1 MKQNTQTMNSGGP
14 SMDEALYVPSEDINL
29 EELLLLPNDPEAE
42 LLRHRFLCRGGA
54 LLMVGP
60 TGVGKSV
67 LMMQAHFRWAE
78 GLEFLGIQPAR
89 PLRSLIYNAEND
101 DEDLQEMVR
110 SCLSMPDFTEEM
122 KTRAMQSVRV
132 VCDRGLSG
140 AKFMTDLKARLEMHQ
155 PDLVNIDPL
164 LHYGGLDAAKQQDV
178 SAFLRQGLGPLIE
191 KKCGAVLVAHTTKPR
206 RDENKSAAPSDL
218 AYSAFGSVEWANFA
232 RSVLVLEPV
241 DGQVFRLAA
250 GKRGARLRWKNGDAP
265 AFHKDVK
272 WSRQDGRLLW
282 EPATEEEAQEARE
295 NKKSRGKV
303 PSWQEALGIFPHDGL
318 LSTEQIKAEFRKNR
332 WNGNSYPGVL
342 GDLITRK
349 ELQLVHAGHSN
360 AKLYGRPEVAGPMQ
374 EEIYRKLAEKKAAKA
389 AATKAGKKAA
399 GGQL

>member
-1 MKQNTQTMNSGGP
+1 MKQNTHTMNSGGP
-14 SMDEALYVPSEDINL
+14 SVDEALYVPSEDINL
-29 EELLLLPNDPEAE
+29 EELMLLPTDPEAE

-122 KTRAMQSVRV
+122 KTRAMHSVRV

-140 AKFMTDLKARLEMHQ
+140 AKFITDLKARLEMHQ

-191 KKCGAVLVAHTTKPR
+191 KKCGAVLVAHTTKPK

-250 GKRGARLRWKNGDAP
+250 GKRGARLRWMSGDAP

-272 WSRQDGRLLW
+272 WSRQQGRLLW
-282 EPATEEEAQEARE
+282 EPATAEEAQEARE

-318 LSTEQIKAEFRKNR
+318 LSTRQVKQEFAKNR
-332 WNGNSYPGVL
+332 WDVNSYKEVL
-342 GDLITRK
+342 GGLITQK
-349 ELQLVHAGHSN
+349 ELALVETHSHN

-374 EEIYRKLAEKKAAKA
+374 ADFDRQYAERLAKKAVAKETAKKAARR
-389 AATKAGKKAA
+389 
-399 GGQL
+399 QL